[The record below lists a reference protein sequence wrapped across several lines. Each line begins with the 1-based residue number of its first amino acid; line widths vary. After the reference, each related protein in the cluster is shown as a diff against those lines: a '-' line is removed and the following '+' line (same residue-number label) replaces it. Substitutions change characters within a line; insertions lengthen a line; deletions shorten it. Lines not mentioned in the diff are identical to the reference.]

1 MQARRFFVGK
11 GLFFRAQAGYKTGFR
26 ITARYVCAHMILY
39 RVV

>member
-11 GLFFRAQAGYKTGFR
+11 GLFIRAQAGYKTGFR